1 MLHSYCIHVHELTN
15 MFGICWC
22 VWPTDI
28 QCTPVVKWSR
38 VSKFIVHLDEAISFF
53 AF

>member
-15 MFGICWC
+15 MFG
-22 VWPTDI
+22 TFA
-28 QCTPVVKWSR
+28 VVCGQLTYSVHLWSSGR
-38 VSKFIVHLDEAISFF
+38 VSKFIVHLDEAIRFF